1 MNKELLKET
10 FRAWKKAAKADYA
23 ITYPD
28 NLGDCM
34 SCVNYALCEKYGE
47 ESKGIFLKHWKHG
60 MNGGDDVECLNYV
73 YIAHDITEEQA
84 KVFYDVFGE
93 HYKVFP
99 EKYDPHKCFELFEK
113 DMPVYVVSFTY
124 SFNGTEYNAEDRYTN
139 IEKAAKRF
147 SDLFNSEDYRNVHIK
162 SAECHAR

>member
-10 FRAWKKAAKADYA
+10 FRAWKKEAKADYA

-28 NLGDCM
+28 SLGDCQ
-34 SCVNYALCEKYGE
+34 SCVNYALAEKYGE
-47 ESKGIFLKHWKHG
+47 ESKGIFLKEWKHG
-60 MNGGDDVECLNYV
+60 MNRGDDVECLKSV

-99 EKYDPHKCFELFEK
+99 KEYNPARCFELFEK
-113 DMPVYVVSFTY
+113 DMPVYVVSFSY
-124 SFNGTEYNAEDRYTN
+124 SFDGTEYNAEDRYTN
-139 IEKAAKRF
+139 IENAAERF
-147 SDLFNSEDYRNVHIK
+147 SQLYNSEDYRNVHIK
-162 SAECHAR
+162 SAE

>member
-10 FRAWKKAAKADYA
+10 FRAWKKVAKANYA

-28 NLGDCM
+28 SLGDCM
-34 SCVNYALCEKYGE
+34 SCVNCALAEKYGE
-47 ESKGIFLKHWKHG
+47 ESKGIFLKEWRHG
-60 MNGGDDVECLNYV
+60 MNGGGDVEYLKSV

-99 EKYDPHKCFELFEK
+99 EEYNHSRCFELFEK
-113 DMPVYVVSFTY
+113 DMPVYVVSFSY
-124 SFNGTEYNAEDRYTN
+124 SFDGTEYNAEDRYTD
-139 IEKAAKRF
+139 IEKAAERF
-147 SDLFNSEDYRNVHIK
+147 SQLYNSEDYKNVHIK
-162 SAECHAR
+162 NA